1 MSIRGFFALSKS
13 ASFLGRPSIFN
24 TTLHINNNN
33 NTSVDINKKRKMSM
47 DMGGHG
53 SMDNISS
60 FTDDKMGVEEVEKGS
75 TISIDEDIK
84 VVEFLLNYVHLR
96 GTLVKTM
103 YIQGGGR
110 EEEHQ

>member
-1 MSIRGFFALSKS
+1 MSFRGFFALSKS

-24 TTLHINNNN
+24 TTLHINNN
-33 NTSVDINKKRKMSM
+33 TSVDIDKKKKISM